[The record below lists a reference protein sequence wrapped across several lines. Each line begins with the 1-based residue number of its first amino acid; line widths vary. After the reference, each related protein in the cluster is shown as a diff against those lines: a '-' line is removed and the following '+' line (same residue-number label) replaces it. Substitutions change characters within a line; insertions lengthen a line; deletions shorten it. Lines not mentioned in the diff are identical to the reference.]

1 VKGVVATI
9 HFAMGG
15 EGLLRGGGEQAA
27 AAANGEGGGDLAF
40 GRRKEKS
47 NWASAGPKGGG
58 GPAGLLR
65 RIGHVAPQGHVGP
78 DGNWVGAGEK
88 KKKNEIVTD

>member
-47 NWASAGPKGGG
+47 NWASAGPKGGS

-65 RIGHVAPQGHVGP
+65 TIGQWRHKVMSGQMETGSEQ
-78 DGNWVGAGEK
+78 EK
-88 KKKNEIVTD
+88 RKRKMRL